1 VINYVCKGNDVNVLL
16 DEGGGMGVPAFG
28 SNLPICGCSAGPT
41 CVQFSKNKIK
51 LDTYDLL

>member
-1 VINYVCKGNDVNVLL
+1 MINYVCKGDDGSVLL

-28 SNLPICGCSAGPT
+28 SNLSIFGCSAGPT

>member
-1 VINYVCKGNDVNVLL
+1 MINSVCKGDDVNVLL
-16 DEGGGMGVPAFG
+16 DEGGGGM
-28 SNLPICGCSAGPT
+28 SLPLFQIFQFFGCSADPT